1 MGIYSEAPLTNDG
14 RGVWLTV
21 TQWGDAVFTGHGPE
35 AAVGDGW
42 KGLTLAILSGMFF
55 CWPGTKIPPN
65 GKLGKSSWKV
75 PFKTGYSFFH
85 EGNKTWKWWMMMSK
99 LYYVLC
105 IHGPRKLATF
115 CCDIFGFRLVVQ
127 HIIQGIPVNMF
138 LTHEYY
144 RS

>member
-55 CWPGTKIPPN
+55 VDQELRSHQMG
-65 GKLGKSSWKV
+65 SWGNHLEKYLLKRDIV
-75 PFKTGYSFFH
+75 FSQ
-85 EGNKTWKWWMMMSK
+85 EGNKTWK
-99 LYYVLC
+99 
-105 IHGPRKLATF
+105 
-115 CCDIFGFRLVVQ
+115 
-127 HIIQGIPVNMF
+127 
-138 LTHEYY
+138 
-144 RS
+144 